1 MNVSLR
7 NGEEHVRLTIT
18 RIILT
23 SWDVYADWRIV
34 SFLPNSLALQALELD
49 ENFLP
54 VAITTGGASRD
65 MSSPHCLLSGALTVR
80 TDVAGVAQLR
90 SAALQSGVST
100 LSSRNHTLNEEQTEI
115 SSSLRL
121 EISVLC

>member
-18 RIILT
+18 RIILA

-49 ENFLP
+49 EYFLP
-54 VAITTGGASRD
+54 ITVA
-65 MSSPHCLLSGALTVR
+65 
-80 TDVAGVAQLR
+80 AG
-90 SAALQSGVST
+90 
-100 LSSRNHTLNEEQTEI
+100 
-115 SSSLRL
+115 
-121 EISVLC
+121 

>member
-54 VAITTGGASRD
+54 VAITTGGAGRD
-65 MSSPHCLLSGALTVR
+65 MSSPHCLLSGALTVG

-90 SAALQSGVST
+90 SAALKPA
-100 LSSRNHTLNEEQTEI
+100 LSMI
-115 SSSLRL
+115 SPRDGRL
-121 EISVLC
+121 YSVLCTLMVLRPA

>member
-54 VAITTGGASRD
+54 VAITTGGSSRD

-100 LSSRNHTLNEEQTEI
+100 LSSRNHTLNEELTEI
-115 SSSLRL
+115 PSSLRVV
-121 EISVLC
+121 ISVLC